1 MATYNGSRGSHVPRP
16 GELSKCEVSPQAL
29 QLATMEVRGERWL
42 LGWPRVRVPEGCVR
56 TDFYEWDNLVTV

>member
-1 MATYNGSRGSHVPRP
+1 MPRP
-16 GELSKCEVSPQAL
+16 GELSKWEVSPKAL